1 MKIQFHLLGFAP
13 YSDVNCFSSAP
24 VGQCSS
30 LLAFITLFLNIAKHT
45 MYLYPS
51 PCGFAFMRTYSKV
64 Y

>member
-24 VGQCSS
+24 VGQGCS

-45 MYLYPS
+45 VCIYTLLPVGL
-51 PCGFAFMRTYSKV
+51 PL
-64 Y
+64 